1 MAVARLRRSCLA
13 VPGSSP
19 KMLAK
24 AAGLAADQVFLDL
37 EDAVA
42 PLEKN
47 DATVTYKRAD
57 RVLAVATI
65 GRDRVSLAAEA
76 AMERGEV
83 AAGELR

>member
-1 MAVARLRRSCLA
+1 MTRLRRSCLA

-24 AAGLAADQVFLDL
+24 AATLAADEVFIDL

-47 DATVTYKRAD
+47 DATRQQVVDALLGPEMAR
-57 RVLAVATI
+57 R
-65 GRDRVSLAAEA
+65 
-76 AMERGEV
+76 EREPC
-83 AAGELR
+83 A